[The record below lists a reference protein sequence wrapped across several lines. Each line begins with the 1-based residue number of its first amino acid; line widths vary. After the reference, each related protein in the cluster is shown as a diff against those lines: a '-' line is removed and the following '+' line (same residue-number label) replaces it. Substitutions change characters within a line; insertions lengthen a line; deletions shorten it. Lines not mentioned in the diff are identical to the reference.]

1 MKQQGTAG
9 LAEWQVAQLIE
20 NDQVHAQQ
28 PQGNPPGFAS
38 SLLQFQGIDQV
49 DRRDE
54 AHAFAVMRNARN
66 AQRRSEVCLAG
77 ARAANEHDV
86 LGATSPRFQ

>member
-1 MKQQGTAG
+1 MIITLMCSWFRQVKEQGTAG

-20 NDQVHAQQ
+20 NDQVHAQ

-49 DRRDE
+49 DRREE

-66 AQRRSEVCLAG
+66 AQRRSEVRLAG
-77 ARAANEHDV
+77 CLCR
-86 LGATSPRFQ
+86 Q